1 MIPSHKASLQAG
13 QTKVNFRNRGEQSL
27 ALADESGCL
36 WVACKLGL
44 KELVASVD
52 GGDFR
57 HHHVNDWQNWGWT
70 RTLLSA
76 LSVWSS
82 NTKRPENI
90 WRQEFFYLESEG
102 KTSSW
107 QLHLSDG
114 FLTTGDIWWFQST
127 LANCKTRVS
136 WLHVFQA
143 TKRIYSDVQLLMK
156 HLQEWDGPA
165 LDGNIGQPCGPLI
178 AKLGIIWRVF
188 FESLNPKSSN
198 IH

>member
-1 MIPSHKASLQAG
+1 M
-13 QTKVNFRNRGEQSL
+13 
-27 ALADESGCL
+27 
-36 WVACKLGL
+36 WVARKLGW

-57 HHHVNDWQNWGWT
+57 HPAVNDWQNWGWT
-70 RTLLSA
+70 RTLSSA

-90 WRQEFFYLESEG
+90 WKQEFFYLESEG

-114 FLTTGDIWWFQST
+114 FLTNGDIWWFQST

-165 LDGNIGQPCGPLI
+165 LDGNIGQPMWPI
-178 AKLGIIWRVF
+178 D
-188 FESLNPKSSN
+188 S
-198 IH
+198 